1 MYQFHPYQDDFQFID
16 DPGDT
21 LKRKWPFEED
31 DSIYSPI
38 SSTNPAGAFE
48 GASVEVIEEA
58 TEGESNPQQLVRVK
72 TQLQGSGFL
81 DGFSLDSRSSQS
93 FQVRQEGRFF
103 SLQHNGGNFAR
114 LNKLIS
120 GDLSELLQEFPM
132 VRLKAFLSRKDLEIG
147 SESWRPGNAIT
158 VEINIYGP
166 EAESETIGKK
176 LSKSGNFLQQPRFG
190 AGGMKYVNPHI
201 LRMPGFSTDHEIL
214 DLDSD
219 TGEDQVLESP
229 GGNDDSNEDPIDVE
243 QILDSQL
250 QHILTTN
257 ISIDRRVKSPL
268 LQHQKEAIDFISQRE
283 KGAADLEGLWKYND
297 TDEDEPFYQHVL
309 NGERRREP
317 DHAKGGIVADEMG
330 LGKSLVILSVIA
342 GSLDE
347 ARRFGAQ
354 KSPQQTRT
362 PSKATLIIVPSTF
375 LIDNWIKEIQRHI
388 FSATLFSH
396 QHIGWERHAEEELL
410 KEKDIVFT
418 TYATLAA
425 EASRKDRG
433 ESILTTIEWFRIVL
447 DEAHFVRNRSTK
459 QFQAVMRL
467 SAQYYWCLTGTP
479 IQNDIEDL
487 GALVAFVRVPILQR
501 PAAFRKLIS
510 SPISLNVKD
519 RFNNLQ
525 TLLRSICIRRT
536 RELLNIPE
544 PIEIR
549 KPLTMAPAECEQYRE
564 LFLRCKMRIE
574 MVVSGHRKGRFNST
588 ILELFL
594 ALRLFCNNGKAEEG
608 APKDMDEALSLLQ
621 QQDQD
626 HCVYCGCTI
635 LHLSEAPETD
645 GGIMIP
651 TCSHIVCHGCLIQ
664 YTMENQQCPSCGPS
678 TIQSQTTDATRYQLA
693 RPLGEPTARPFAHYS
708 TKLRALLFDIMQNPS
723 QKCIVFSSWKKSLTL
738 VAEMLTSQGIAY
750 SMIDGSLPLS
760 RRIAELKTYEEPDT
774 NVLLMTLGTGAVG
787 QVNPLNITSSSCIYL
802 LEPQWNPSIEDQAI
816 GRALR
821 LGQLSRV
828 TIVRYIMIGTV
839 EETHVVPRQR
849 KKLQIAGG
857 GFQKENNRNADRL
870 KSLRNLFDVD
880 SMVQDPR
887 TLN

>member
-1 MYQFHPYQDDFQFID
+1 MYQFHPYQGPFQDLYQDDIHFSEDLDQ
-16 DPGDT
+16 T

-31 DSIYSPI
+31 SSHSSPTP
-38 SSTNPAGAFE
+38 SPTSE
-48 GASVEVIEEA
+48 GIPGGVSEEVS
-58 TEGESNPQQLVRVK
+58 EGEVCFGSLVRVK

-81 DGFSLDSRSSQS
+81 DGFSLESRSSQS
-93 FQVRQEGRFF
+93 FTVHQEGKYFL
-103 SLQHNGGNFAR
+103 LQHKGESFAR

-120 GDLSELLQEFPM
+120 GDLSELLQGFPT
-132 VRLKAFLSRKDLEIG
+132 VRLKAYLSRKDVEIG
-147 SESWRPGNAIT
+147 SESWRSGTAIN

-166 EAESETIGKK
+166 EFESGNIGKN

-190 AGGMKYVNPHI
+190 AGGMKYFNPHI
-201 LRMPGFSTDHEIL
+201 LRIPGFSTNHDIL
-214 DLDSD
+214 DLDSES
-219 TGEDQVLESP
+219 GEDQAPEFP
-229 GGNDDSNEDPIDVE
+229 GREDIYCDDPIDVE

-250 QHILTTN
+250 QHSLTTN
-257 ISIDRRVKSPL
+257 ISIDRRVKSSL
-268 LQHQKEAIDFISQRE
+268 LQHQKEAIDFISQHE
-283 KGAADLEGLWKYND
+283 KGGSDLEGLWKYND

-354 KSPQQTRT
+354 KTPQQIRT

-396 QHIGWERHAEEELL
+396 QHIGWERHAEKELL

-425 EASRKDRG
+425 EAHRKDR
-433 ESILTTIEWFRIVL
+433 ESILSTIEWFRIVL
-447 DEAHFVRNRSTK
+447 DEAHYVRNRSTK
-459 QFQAVMRL
+459 QFQAVMSL

-501 PAAFRKLIS
+501 PASFRKLIS

-519 RFNNLQ
+519 RFHNLQ

-544 PIEIR
+544 PIETR
-549 KPLTMAPAECEQYRE
+549 KHLDMAPLELEQYRE
-564 LFLRCKMRIE
+564 LFQKCKMRIE

-608 APKDMDEALSLLQ
+608 VPRDMDEALSLLQ
-621 QQDQD
+621 QLDQD
-626 HCVYCGCTI
+626 HCVYCSCTI
-635 LHLSEAPETD
+635 LHLGEAPETD
-645 GGIMIP
+645 GGTMIL
-651 TCSHIVCHGCLIQ
+651 TCPHIVCHGF
-664 YTMENQQCPSCGPS
+664 S
-678 TIQSQTTDATRYQLA
+678 TSSR
-693 RPLGEPTARPFAHYS
+693 
-708 TKLRALLFDIMQNPS
+708 S
-723 QKCIVFSSWKKSLTL
+723 QKPTGKASGIVFSSWKKSLNL

-787 QVNPLNITSSSCIYL
+787 LNITSSSCIYL

-828 TIVRYIMIGTV
+828 TIVRYIMKDTV

-857 GFQKENNRNADRL
+857 GFQKENNRNANRL
-870 KSLRNLFDVD
+870 QSLRDLFDVD
-880 SMVQDPR
+880 SMTQNPAILDNIASGVEE
-887 TLN
+887 